1 MLGQQQQRQQTM
13 TAVAAEKQEAGG
25 ALRRIMMV
33 VAVSVLMAVMAAPA
47 FAVKGGFA
55 NDDKNNPTAPG
66 QFEGPAW
73 DNRNEHCQERWD
85 SGDRPGDGLPAQCY
99 TTPA

>member
-1 MLGQQQQRQQTM
+1 M

-55 NDDKNNPTAPG
+55 NDDKNNPTSPG
-66 QFEGPAW
+66 IGLG
-73 DNRNEHCQERWD
+73 RD
-85 SGDRPGDGLPAQCY
+85 SGYLEQAVQNQGENWFKQEAKGHTPAQCV
-99 TTPA
+99 